1 MDKHNA
7 LQLQAPRERDPSRA
21 IDDEAGVGTSFLAL
35 GRALGSLLYAVPA
48 HDPSTL
54 ALASTVLAAAG
65 LIACILPARLA
76 ARIDPAVALREQ

>member
-1 MDKHNA
+1 
-7 LQLQAPRERDPSRA
+7 
-21 IDDEAGVGTSFLAL
+21 
-35 GRALGSLLYAVPA
+35 LGSLLYAVPA

-76 ARIDPAVALREQ
+76 ARIDPAVALRDQ

>member
-1 MDKHNA
+1 M
-7 LQLQAPRERDPSRA
+7 LVVRQGMAPVLMGLLVGL
-21 IDDEAGVGTSFLAL
+21 AGSLAL

-48 HDPSTL
+48 HDPTTL
-54 ALASTVLAAAG
+54 ALAATVLAAAG